1 MTVAKSVPMYGQ
13 TPTWNPSRPRLRP
26 LRLLLAWVVS
36 AATLLVAAWIVP
48 GAAVHHV
55 GGALAAAPGIAGL
68 NAVLPPVVAAL
79 RLPPMLLAGLLPIPG
94 LHALM

>member
-48 GAAVHHV
+48 GAAVV
-55 GGALAAAPGIAGL
+55 GDAEAPDECEVMGGKCGGVRCEARPWL
-68 NAVLPPVVAAL
+68 S
-79 RLPPMLLAGLLPIPG
+79 RK
-94 LHALM
+94 